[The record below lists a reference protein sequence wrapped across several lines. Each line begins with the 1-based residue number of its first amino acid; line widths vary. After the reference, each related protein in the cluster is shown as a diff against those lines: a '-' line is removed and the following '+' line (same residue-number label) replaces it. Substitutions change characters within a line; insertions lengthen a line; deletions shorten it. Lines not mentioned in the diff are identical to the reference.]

1 MQQNRQ
7 FEILPVFCAEIYF
20 VLFGKALSTVYIFRN
35 TWYYR
40 CSVGYDGE
48 RFCLNLFAPRGTCD
62 VKTTGAFPLIVRG
75 GAVGII
81 RYIIC
86 KRQMQGSF

>member
-35 TWYYR
+35 MWYYR
-40 CSVGYDGE
+40 CSVGYDG
-48 RFCLNLFAPRGTCD
+48 
-62 VKTTGAFPLIVRG
+62 
-75 GAVGII
+75 
-81 RYIIC
+81 
-86 KRQMQGSF
+86 